1 MHSSNVGTIG
11 DSPCLGNVCRT
22 PADLGNLVGFCNQT
36 FLQYGCKKGIY
47 LILRMYAGFLLQIW
61 ENLVGVWQSC
71 ILGKL
76 G

>member
-1 MHSSNVGTIG
+1 MHTRAVQYGMPWVTGGMMYSIG
-11 DSPCLGNVCRT
+11 RGAMAL
-22 PADLGNLVGFCNQT
+22 GFCNQT

-47 LILRMYAGFLLQIW
+47 LIPGMYAGLLLQIW
-61 ENLVGVWQSC
+61 KNLVGVWQSC